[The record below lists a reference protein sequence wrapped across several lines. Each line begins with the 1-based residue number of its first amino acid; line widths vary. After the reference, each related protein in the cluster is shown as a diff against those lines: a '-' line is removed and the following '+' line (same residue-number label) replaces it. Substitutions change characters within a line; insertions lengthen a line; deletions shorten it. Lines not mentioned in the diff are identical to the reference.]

1 MDRSGKTCSL
11 AFKTRIYTCI
21 LGLVL
26 FFLPILP
33 VNAQER
39 SPLILLTSF
48 PDALYQPFK
57 TAFEKNNPDIELFV
71 LNKKTSAAISY
82 IQDRQN
88 HQVDLFWASAPDAF
102 EVLKQ
107 SNDLEKLKTP
117 GVARNAR
124 NARIGG
130 YPLNDPD
137 GYYLGFAV
145 SGYGIMWNTAYLK
158 RHDLPEP
165 ESWND
170 LRKGIYENHLG
181 LSAPSRSGTT
191 HLIVE
196 IILQSKG
203 WDEGWR
209 TLLEIGG
216 NLATVTARS
225 YGVRNGVEEGRFGA
239 GLVIDFFGLM
249 SKASGHPVKFVYP
262 EQTVMLPANIAMVKG
277 AKNPGEAARFIA
289 FVMSDEGQKF
299 LFQPAISRLPVRP
312 EIYEFAPSG
321 FPNPFKGVSRRDTLL
336 FDSRLSRLRY
346 HLVNALFDQ
355 LVTYRLRELKDAWS
369 LIHRAGKKLSRSN
382 LPGMKKS
389 LDKALDKARD
399 LVFKI
404 PVDERLSRNARV
416 NAMFTR
422 HKPGFAV
429 AAGQLE
435 FEAKW
440 RKGALARYARAAQIA
455 ESVLMRLE
463 AGADGQGIK

>member
-1 MDRSGKTCSL
+1 MLVFLFL
-11 AFKTRIYTCI
+11 A
-21 LGLVL
+21 GMSH
-26 FFLPILP
+26 
-33 VNAQER
+33 AQER

-48 PDALYQPFK
+48 PDAVYQPFK
-57 TAFEKNNPDIELFV
+57 TAFEKKNPDIELFI

-107 SNDLEKLKTP
+107 SKDLEKLKGNP
-117 GVARNAR
+117 AARRAQ
-124 NARIGG
+124 IGG

-137 GYYLGFAV
+137 GYYLGFAI

-158 RHDLPEP
+158 RHNLPEP
-165 ESWND
+165 AGWDD

-196 IILQSKG
+196 IILQSQG
-203 WDEGWR
+203 WAQGWR

-239 GLVIDFFGLM
+239 GLVIDFFGLV

-262 EQTVMLPANIAMVKG
+262 EETVMLPANIAMIKG
-277 AKNPGEAARFIA
+277 AQNPDEAARFID
-289 FVMSDEGQKF
+289 FVISDEGQRF
-299 LFQPAISRLPVRP
+299 LFQPAISRLPVKP
-312 EIYEFAPSG
+312 GIYKYAPPG
-321 FPNPFKGVSRRDTLL
+321 FPNPFEGASKRDSLL
-336 FDSRLSRLRY
+336 FDSRLSRQRY

-355 LVTYRLRELKDAWS
+355 LITYRLRELKEAWS
-369 LIHRAGKKLSRSN
+369 LIHRAQKRLSPAASARLRASLEEARN
-382 LPGMKKS
+382 LIFS
-389 LDKALDKARD
+389 
-399 LVFKI
+399 I
-404 PVDERLSRNARV
+404 PVDENLSRNARV
-416 NAMFTR
+416 NSMFSR

-429 AAGQLE
+429 SAGQSE
-435 FEAKW
+435 FERKW
-440 RKGALARYARAAQIA
+440 RKDALARYARATRIA
-455 ESVLMRLE
+455 EQVLSRLE
-463 AGADGQGIK
+463 AGEHRQGVK